1 MDGHKCLVSNTESIL
16 SVTPDSIDMQNSLIV
31 HYYHVYTRHLS
42 LLLYTG
48 APSRYDDTS
57 NSDEDEGD
65 EVTSSSIGE

>member
-16 SVTPDSIDMQNSLIV
+16 SITPDSIDMQNSLIV

-48 APSRYDDTS
+48 APRGRDVTS
-57 NSDEDEGD
+57 SSD

>member
-16 SVTPDSIDMQNSLIV
+16 SITPDSIDMQNSLIV

-48 APSRYDDTS
+48 APRGDDDS
-57 NSDEDEGD
+57 SSDEDEGD

>member
-16 SVTPDSIDMQNSLIV
+16 SITPDSIDMQNSLIV

-48 APSRYDDTS
+48 APRRDSDS
-57 NSDEDEGD
+57 SSDEDEGD
-65 EVTSSSIGE
+65 DVTSRSIGE

>member
-16 SVTPDSIDMQNSLIV
+16 SITPDSIDMQNSLIV

-48 APSRYDDTS
+48 APRRRD
-57 NSDEDEGD
+57 
-65 EVTSSSIGE
+65 VTSGSTTSDPSFGE

>member
-16 SVTPDSIDMQNSLIV
+16 SITPDSIDMQNSLIV

-48 APSRYDDTS
+48 APRGDEVS
-57 NSDEDEGD
+57 ND